1 MMPLSRPHLQL
12 IALLGVIVPRR
23 LRADWRH
30 EWQAELEHR
39 ELLLAEWDRLDWRN
53 KLNLLR
59 RSTSAFWDAL
69 WMQTYRWE
77 DAMVQ
82 DIRFAVRM
90 LLKRPFVTLMSIIT
104 LALGIGANTAIF
116 SVVNEV
122 LLNAVPYYEPHRLVS
137 VSEGHEGRE
146 IFGGIVS
153 VDNYLAWQSQ
163 SQSFEHLIAFDNKA
177 GFELTGVGEPQQLES
192 RPITANAFP
201 ALGLKPVL
209 GRAFTP
215 EEDRPGA
222 APVVLLSHALWQ
234 SRFGGDP
241 AIVGKTLMLNGQ
253 SRTVIGI
260 MPPSSRSLLSLERT
274 DVWQPLA
281 IDPKEERYLEV
292 IGRLKPGITPEQA
305 QTEVNAIMQRT
316 LLADPKIQNTEAT
329 VTVLTDRLAGNL
341 KPGLLALFGA
351 VGLVLLIACA
361 NVANL
366 LLGRAAIR
374 QKEMAIRTALG
385 AGRLRLIRQLL
396 TESLLL
402 SLLGGGAGL
411 LLALWAIKA
420 LVTVAPEDLH
430 QIRGSSVD
438 GTVLGFTFLA
448 TLLTG
453 FVAGLI
459 PALQSSQID
468 LNNALKDG
476 NRRTAIFRRRWL
488 GHVSP
493 ALVIGEVAL
502 TLVVLTG
509 AGLLINSY
517 LRVLSVDPG
526 YDTKNLLMLGVR
538 LDEAKYPEDAPPER
552 AVSLYREIVAR
563 VKAIPGVKA
572 VADAHVGLPMTE
584 AMCKHL
590 LVIEGHPPASADQ
603 RPQVDCSQIG
613 PDYFQALGM
622 QLRAGRTFNEHDDDK
637 APPVVII
644 NEALARRYF
653 SGEDPIGKRIEKGK
667 GWRTIVGVVSDVKR
681 FGFESESVPETYTPN
696 AQAENTPSFM
706 FLAVRTAG
714 NPLDYVA
721 AVRQQI
727 DELPGHEPIS
737 GVTTMEERLSET
749 VAPRRYQTFLFGL
762 FASLALVLAAV
773 GVYGVIS
780 YSVSRRI
787 HEMGIRMA
795 LGASPRS
802 VLGLV
807 VRQGMALVLVGLAIG
822 LAAALALTRVLKGLL
837 FELSATDPATFGA
850 DRCLAFG
857 RGLPCLLPASASCNE
872 TQSVEC
878 AATRVKRIVVP
889 SNAF

>member
-1 MMPLSRPHLQL
+1 MLLSRPHLQL

-23 LRADWRH
+23 LRADWRQ
-30 EWQAELEHR
+30 EWEAELQHR
-39 ELLLAEWDRLDWRN
+39 ELLLAEWDRLDWTN
-53 KLNLLR
+53 KFDLLR

-77 DAMVQ
+77 DAMIQ
-82 DIRFAVRM
+82 DVRFAVRM
-90 LLKRPFVTLMSIIT
+90 LLKRPLVTLISIVT

-122 LLNAVPYYEPHRLVS
+122 LLNAVPYYQPQRLVS
-137 VSEGHEGRE
+137 MTEGHEGRE
-146 IFGGIVS
+146 IFGGIVT
-153 VDNYLAWQSQ
+153 VDNYLAWRSQ
-163 SQSFEHLIAFDNKA
+163 SQSFEHLIAFDSK
-177 GFELTGVGEPQQLES
+177 GGLELEGQGKPEQLES
-192 RPITANAFP
+192 RQITANVFP
-201 ALGLKPVL
+201 ALGLTPIL

-222 APVVLLSHALWQ
+222 APVVLLNHAFWQ

-241 AIVGKTLMLNGQ
+241 AIIGKTLMLSGR

-260 MPPSSRSLLSLERT
+260 MPPVSRSLLSLEHT

-281 IDPKEERYLEV
+281 IEPTEDRYLEL
-292 IGRLKPGITPEQA
+292 IGRLKSGITPEQA
-305 QTEVNAIMQRT
+305 HTELNVIMQRT
-316 LLADPKIQNTEAT
+316 LVANPGIRNTEAT
-329 VTVLTDRLAGNL
+329 VMRLGDRLAGNL

-366 LLGRAAIR
+366 LLGRAAVR
-374 QKEMAIRTALG
+374 QKEMAIRTAMG
-385 AGRLRLIRQLL
+385 ANRLRLVRQLL

-411 LLALWAIKA
+411 LLAFWGVKSLAA
-420 LVTVAPEDLH
+420 TAPHDLH
-430 QIRGSSVD
+430 QIRESSVD

-453 FVAGLI
+453 VMAGLI

-468 LNNALKDG
+468 LNKALKDG
-476 NRRTAIFRRRWL
+476 DRLTTMFRRRWL
-488 GHVSP
+488 GRVSP

-502 TLVVLTG
+502 ALVVLTG

-517 LRVLSVDPG
+517 LRVLAVDPG
-526 YDTKNLLMLGVR
+526 YDPKNLLVLEVR
-538 LDEAKYPEDAPPER
+538 LDEAKYPRDSPPER
-552 AVSLYREIVAR
+552 ATAFNQEVVAR

-572 VADAHVGLPMTE
+572 VADATVGLPMTG
-584 AMCKHL
+584 AMCKQL
-590 LVIEGHPPASADQ
+590 LTIEGRPPAPAEE
-603 RPQVDCSQIG
+603 RPQVDCSRVG
-613 PDYFQALGM
+613 PDYFQALEM
-622 QLRAGRTFNEHDDDK
+622 HLRAGRSFDEHDNERG
-637 APPVVII
+637 PSVVII
-644 NEALARRYF
+644 NEAMARRYF
-653 SGEDPIGKRIEKGK
+653 NGEDPIGKRIQKGE
-667 GWRTIVGVVSDVKR
+667 GWETIVGVVGDVKR
-681 FGFESESVPETYTPN
+681 FGLEVQPVPEVYRPY
-696 AQAENTPSFM
+696 AQLEHASPFI

-727 DELPGHEPIS
+727 EQLGIQEPIS
-737 GVTTMEERLSET
+737 DVMTMEQRLSET

-762 FASLALVLAAV
+762 FAALALVLAAV

-795 LGASPRS
+795 LGASPRNVR
-802 VLGLV
+802 VLII
-807 VRQGMALVLVGLAIG
+807 RQGMALVLVGLAIG
-822 LAAALALTRVLKGLL
+822 LTAALALTRVLKGLL
-837 FELSATDPATFGA
+837 FELSATDPLTFALIATLL
-850 DRCLAFG
+850 LAVA
-857 RGLPCLLPASASCNE
+857 CVACYLPARRA
-872 TQSVEC
+872 TQLDPLNSLRHE
-878 AATRVKRIVVP
+878 
-889 SNAF
+889 